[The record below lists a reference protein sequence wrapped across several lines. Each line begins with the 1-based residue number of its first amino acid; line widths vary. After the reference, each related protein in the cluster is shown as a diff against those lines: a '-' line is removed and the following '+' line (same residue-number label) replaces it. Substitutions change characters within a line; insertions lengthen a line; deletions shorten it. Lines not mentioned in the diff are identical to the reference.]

1 MDLSVYEETCFPAV
15 ENARDPWCDD
25 QRPVFDPRGGVLAS
39 ASEYSQYIR
48 FFSASGQHKRDIAS
62 IARHVSYSP
71 SGRFLLASSVG
82 SVSVL
87 RTDDA
92 SVLYTLSGFPGP
104 QYDEEVSIIA
114 AFSPDEKLIAAGG
127 CRGFVGVWDAAGG
140 TLLHSLEFDF
150 FEVTGIVFA
159 GPGNRVAVSAR
170 TGKLVLLDAGTGE
183 ILRRADAGTVCCASP
198 DGKTLFLSPSECC
211 MEVVIWDV
219 ETWSPRGSF
228 SFPEGRSFQGMCVSP
243 DGTLVAAGGTG
254 GVIFFSLPDMKPL
267 WESSGLSTLY
277 YETRSLAFSPDGCL
291 LCAGT
296 GAYLHLLSLR
306 REPVPRV

>member
-48 FFSASGQHKRDIAS
+48 FFSASGQHKRDIAC

-82 SVSVL
+82 SVTVL
-87 RTDDA
+87 RTDSA

-150 FEVTGIVFA
+150 FEVTGIVF
-159 GPGNRVAVSAR
+159 
-170 TGKLVLLDAGTGE
+170 
-183 ILRRADAGTVCCASP
+183 
-198 DGKTLFLSPSECC
+198 
-211 MEVVIWDV
+211 
-219 ETWSPRGSF
+219 
-228 SFPEGRSFQGMCVSP
+228 
-243 DGTLVAAGGTG
+243 
-254 GVIFFSLPDMKPL
+254 FF
-267 WESSGLSTLY
+267 
-277 YETRSLAFSPDGCL
+277 F
-291 LCAGT
+291 
-296 GAYLHLLSLR
+296 
-306 REPVPRV
+306 